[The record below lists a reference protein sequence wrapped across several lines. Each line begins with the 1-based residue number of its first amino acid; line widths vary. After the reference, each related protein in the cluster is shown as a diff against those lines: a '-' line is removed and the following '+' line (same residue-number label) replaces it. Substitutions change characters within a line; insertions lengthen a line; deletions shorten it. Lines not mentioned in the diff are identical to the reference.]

1 MGDDMGYLVLTPR
14 HLADAL
20 KSRRKEKR
28 LTQKET
34 ALLVGLLPKTISG
47 LEHAPEKSSVGSLL
61 KLLAAMEL
69 ELVLRPKI
77 KRTGLPGEW

>member
-1 MGDDMGYLVLTPR
+1 MGDNMGYLVLTPR

-47 LEHAPEKSSVGSLL
+47 LEHSPEKSSVESLL

-69 ELVLRPKI
+69 EMVLRPKI

>member
-1 MGDDMGYLVLTPR
+1 MGYLVLTPR

-47 LEHAPEKSSVGSLL
+47 LEHSPEKSSVESLL

-69 ELVLRPKI
+69 EMVLRPKI